1 MKPVK
6 HRMTVGPRSRLASI
20 VLLCLLAHAF
30 FVSVTHHHG
39 LSRTLS
45 PDAIATLTA
54 DGDGGSGAEPDSGG
68 DAHCLS
74 CRLQRNFNS
83 NIHTAT
89 VLVQPI
95 EQPLCREPLLIEGC
109 LRGSSLLILA
119 RGPPLS

>member
-1 MKPVK
+1 
-6 HRMTVGPRSRLASI
+6 
-20 VLLCLLAHAF
+20 LAHAF

-54 DGDGGSGAEPDSGG
+54 DDDGGSGAEPGSGG

-74 CRLQRNFNS
+74 CRLQRNFSS

-95 EQPLCREPLLIEGC
+95 EKPLYREPPLLIERC
-109 LRGSSLLILA
+109 LRGSSLLI
-119 RGPPLS
+119 RGRAPPVS